1 MFQVKYTYILS
12 FYVNE
17 IVFPKKEALVLIAAS
32 LGRNTLGILSG
43 IQTLPQNSNY
53 LINYLWNKMLGTTA
67 DPCVFIF
74 FFQCGKYNCAQQKE
88 TCKLYFHSQH
98 VHSFRQSLFISIV
111 I

>member
-1 MFQVKYTYILS
+1 MYILS
-12 FYVNE
+12 ISVNE
-17 IVFPKKEALVLIAAS
+17 IVFPKKNEAQVLIAAT

-74 FFQCGKYNCAQQKE
+74 FPM
-88 TCKLYFHSQH
+88 
-98 VHSFRQSLFISIV
+98 R
-111 I
+111 